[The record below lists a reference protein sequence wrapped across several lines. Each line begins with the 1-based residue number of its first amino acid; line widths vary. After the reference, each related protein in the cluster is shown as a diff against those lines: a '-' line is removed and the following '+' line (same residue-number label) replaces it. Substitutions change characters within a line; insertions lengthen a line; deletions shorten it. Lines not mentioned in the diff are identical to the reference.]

1 MTQQT
6 LIMLKYIS
14 FLLFLMFSFS
24 YSFAQKGQLKN
35 ANVLI
40 YTKNGKGYIHDNI
53 PAAVKA
59 IQSIAKNEKFNV
71 VVSDDASIFT
81 QEKLKNFSILIFPS
95 TNNDVFDNNEQR
107 LAFRRYMEAG
117 GGFVGIHSVTGTE
130 RNWTWFKMMLGC
142 TFSWHAKYQK
152 FTVRKLDAAHP
163 SMKNVP
169 LVWEREDECY
179 FGKELYPVTHV
190 LMGHQISSLIQN
202 DSSQKVQIQ
211 KNAGTYLEYYPSV
224 WYNEFQGGHVWV
236 TTLGHS
242 IESYQDPVY
251 INHLTEGIRYIAS
264 TFKGLDYS
272 KAYAN
277 HRDDNILR

>member
-1 MTQQT
+1 MTQHT
-6 LIMLKYIS
+6 FFMSKPILIL
-14 FLLFLMFSFS
+14 FLLICSFGF
-24 YSFAQKGQLKN
+24 SFAQKGQLKN
-35 ANVLI
+35 ANVLV

-59 IQSIAKNEKFNV
+59 IQAIAQTEKFNV
-71 VVSDDASIFT
+71 TVSNDPSIFT
-81 QEKLKNFSILIFPS
+81 QEKLSKFSMLIFPS
-95 TNNDVFDNNEQR
+95 TNNDVFDTDDQR
-107 LAFRRYMEAG
+107 LAFRRYIEAG
-117 GGFVGIHSVTGTE
+117 GCFVGIHSVTGTE

-142 TFSWHAKYQK
+142 TFAWHAKYQK

-169 LVWEREDECY
+169 LVWERDDECY

-190 LMGHQISSLIQN
+190 LMAHQISSLNQN

-251 INHLTEGIRYIAS
+251 INHLTEGIKYIAS

-277 HRDDNILR
+277 HQDDNILR

>member
-1 MTQQT
+1 
-6 LIMLKYIS
+6 MLKYIS
-14 FLLFLMFSFS
+14 VLLFLIYPFT

-35 ANVLI
+35 ANILI

-59 IQSIAKNEKFNV
+59 IQSIAKTEKFNV
-71 VVSDDASIFT
+71 TVSDDASVFT

-95 TNNDVFDNNEQR
+95 TNNDVFDNDEQR
-107 LAFRRYMEAG
+107 LAFRRYMESG

-142 TFSWHAKYQK
+142 TFSWHAKFQK
-152 FTVRKLDAAHP
+152 FTDRKLDDAHP

-169 LVWEREDECY
+169 LIWEREDECY

-190 LMGHQISSLIQN
+190 LMAHQISSLNQT
-202 DSSQKVQIQ
+202 DSSQKAQIQ

-242 IESYQDPVY
+242 IESYKDPVY

>member
-1 MTQQT
+1 MTQHT
-6 LIMLKYIS
+6 FFMSKPILIL
-14 FLLFLMFSFS
+14 FLLICSFGF
-24 YSFAQKGQLKN
+24 SFAQKGQLKN
-35 ANVLI
+35 ANVLV

-59 IQSIAKNEKFNV
+59 IQAIAQTEKFNV
-71 VVSDDASIFT
+71 TVSNDPSIFT
-81 QEKLKNFSILIFPS
+81 QEKLSKFSMLIFPS
-95 TNNDVFDNNEQR
+95 TNNDVFDTDDQR
-107 LAFRRYMEAG
+107 LAFRRYIEAG
-117 GGFVGIHSVTGTE
+117 GCFVGIHSVTGTE

-142 TFSWHAKYQK
+142 TFAWHAKYQK

-169 LVWEREDECY
+169 LVWERDDECY

-190 LMGHQISSLIQN
+190 LMGHQISSLNQN

-251 INHLTEGIRYIAS
+251 INHLTEGIKYIAS

-277 HRDDNILR
+277 HQDDNILR

>member
-1 MTQQT
+1 
-6 LIMLKYIS
+6 MLKYIS

>member
-1 MTQQT
+1 
-6 LIMLKYIS
+6 MLKYIS
-14 FLLFLMFSFS
+14 VLLFLIYPFT

-35 ANVLI
+35 ANILI

-59 IQSIAKNEKFNV
+59 IQSIAKTEKFNV
-71 VVSDDASIFT
+71 TVSDDAYVFT
-81 QEKLKNFSILIFPS
+81 QEKLKNFSMLIFPS
-95 TNNDVFDNNEQR
+95 TNNDVFENDEQR
-107 LAFRRYMEAG
+107 LAFRRYMESG

-142 TFSWHAKYQK
+142 TFSWHAKFQK
-152 FTVRKLDAAHP
+152 FTDRKLDDAHP

-169 LVWEREDECY
+169 LIWEREDECY

-190 LMGHQISSLIQN
+190 LMAHQISSLNQT
-202 DSSQKVQIQ
+202 DSSQKAQIQ

-242 IESYQDPVY
+242 IESYKDPVY

>member
-1 MTQQT
+1 MTQHT
-6 LIMLKYIS
+6 FFMSKPILIS
-14 FLLFLMFSFS
+14 FLLICSFGF
-24 YSFAQKGQLKN
+24 SFAQKGQLKN
-35 ANVLI
+35 SNVLI

-59 IQSIAKNEKFNV
+59 IQAIAQIEKFNV
-71 VVSDDASIFT
+71 TVSNDPSIFT
-81 QEKLKNFSILIFPS
+81 QEKLSKFSMLIFPS
-95 TNNDVFDNNEQR
+95 TNNDVFDTDEQR
-107 LAFRRYMEAG
+107 LAFRRYIEAG
-117 GGFVGIHSVTGTE
+117 GCFVGIHSVTGTE

-142 TFSWHAKYQK
+142 TFAWHAKYQK
-152 FTVRKLDAAHP
+152 FTVRKLDSNHP

-190 LMGHQISSLIQN
+190 LMAHQISSLNQN

>member
-1 MTQQT
+1 
-6 LIMLKYIS
+6 MLKYIS
-14 FLLFLMFSFS
+14 VLLFLIYPFT

-35 ANVLI
+35 ANILI

-59 IQSIAKNEKFNV
+59 IHSIEKTEKFNV
-71 VVSDDASIFT
+71 TVSDDAYVFT
-81 QEKLKNFSILIFPS
+81 QEKLKNFSMLIFPS
-95 TNNDVFDNNEQR
+95 TNNDVFENDEQR
-107 LAFRRYMEAG
+107 LAFRRYMESG

-142 TFSWHAKYQK
+142 TFSWHAKFQK
-152 FTVRKLDAAHP
+152 FTDRKLDDAHP

-169 LVWEREDECY
+169 LIWEREDECY

-190 LMGHQISSLIQN
+190 LMAHQISSLNQT
-202 DSSQKVQIQ
+202 DSSQKAQIQ

-242 IESYQDPVY
+242 IESYKDPVY